1 MIAIN
6 QNEFLDKKRWLNIS
20 NYIYKNVDIQNI
32 NLIKVKFPM
41 FSIETAKLSNCSFA
55 GQEVMFDRIV
65 DCDISNCKFS
75 DINLNKTSVLG
86 VNFVDCQF
94 SDIDSYDL
102 DISDDVLFENC
113 SFKNVKITVSYVV
126 ADFKN
131 CEFENVTFSEVY
143 IKKETTSLGIRIK
156 NAQLYRV

>member
-1 MIAIN
+1 MITIN
-6 QNEFLDKKRWLNIS
+6 QDEFLDKKRWLNILDCV
-20 NYIYKNVDIQNI
+20 YKNVNMQNI

-41 FSIETAKLSNCSFA
+41 FSIEDARLRNCAFV

-75 DINLNKTSVLG
+75 DINLNKASILG

-102 DISDDVLFENC
+102 DISEDVLFENC

-131 CEFENVTFSEVY
+131 CEFENVTFSDVY

-156 NAQLYRV
+156 NSQLHRV